1 MPYTVMG
8 VGTTYYGRALREP
21 DGSYVA
27 TEWLVALNMPV
38 LPLRSWRLWPVAE
51 KTAGTREAFQT
62 QPVPLHLA
70 HVWKGYAVTLLLVV
84 LVMLLSSKRTY
95 MAGASG
101 LVLFVVVGAV
111 LLWREVTADRE
122 AATQAA
128 DVGRESRPRAGSK
141 AARRSSRSPST
152 TPPAAAGLPPVA
164 KPPTARPTTPALRIK
179 GAIPCVRMVAPLAT
193 SAEGER
199 LTVRMDA
206 TGTLEGE
213 GPAVR
218 ATGGLF
224 GVFYA
229 VDEGSHYTYVT
240 NSELE
245 TVGIKLDDMH
255 AIGLRNLAARVK
267 AEPGLRLER
276 TGTLTGLV
284 VGGDFEASLVL
295 LDPVWSERLKG
306 EVASNF
312 VVALPTRD
320 VCAFCDSRSPEAI
333 EALRMLTERLTAKG
347 ERLLCD
353 RLLRREN
360 ERWRLY
366 EAP

>member
-1 MPYTVMG
+1 MG
-8 VGTTYYGRALREP
+8 MRVLLKVVLIALTSL
-21 DGSYVA
+21 G
-27 TEWLVALNMPV
+27 
-38 LPLRSWRLWPVAE
+38 
-51 KTAGTREAFQT
+51 
-62 QPVPLHLA
+62 
-70 HVWKGYAVTLLLVV
+70 AVTIAQSQGANSFREKPGFVRPYKPGFRV
-84 LVMLLSSKRTY
+84 PSDGDRQAMLAY
-95 MAGASG
+95 A
-101 LVLFVVVGAV
+101 
-111 LLWREVTADRE
+111 
-122 AATQAA
+122 
-128 DVGRESRPRAGSK
+128 
-141 AARRSSRSPST
+141 
-152 TPPAAAGLPPVA
+152 
-164 KPPTARPTTPALRIK
+164 
-179 GAIPCVRMVAPLAT
+179 LAT

-229 VDEGSHYTYVT
+229 VDEGSHYTHVT
-240 NSELE
+240 NSALE

-276 TGTLTGLV
+276 TGTFTGLV

-306 EVASNF
+306 EVAGNF

-320 VCAFCDSRSPEAI
+320 VCAFCDSRSPKAI

-353 RLLRREN
+353 RLLLREN
-360 ERWRLY
+360 GRWRLY